1 MSVRFRIGAVALVAA
16 SALLLT
22 ACTGTTSET
31 RTGGSDR
38 ATGTASPAVDGAAQR
53 RAVTALGPVTKTTA
67 GAMRLA
73 DGLVPPT
80 NRWFSGLVYGAA
92 PQPVFPTPI
101 SWQVTDD
108 GFAAGLPVVSATEK
122 TIAGGAVQQVGL
134 DLGADRTLVSAY
146 DQVSVTVEHRKGST
160 VLGHTVLAQGSPLV
174 SYTAESAQTVTATGT
189 VTGTADGP
197 DGTTTGTIAA
207 DGRTWGVVTTGDVDG
222 SGVRLAAGGSVVL
235 FPVPDDA
242 TTKQLRALSAAA
254 ASPLTE
260 VTMTRSSTG
269 TASDGQQRTALGYRT
284 AAAGK
289 TLIVPQPGQG
299 TTGLSC
305 TGLHY
310 ATITGDAPVCIGAVL
325 RIAAPSLPA
334 ADRLDLSG
342 LTSAQRATLV
352 DQVRTD
358 AGGVSEASF
367 GADSYGGGKDL
378 YRVANLYRL
387 ATQLD
392 LDDVASGLRRQLVSQ
407 IDQWTDPEGCGV
419 SGTRCFAYD
428 DTVKGLVG
436 QAPSFGSDEF
446 NDHHFHY
453 GYLLSAAAIVAD
465 GSDDL
470 VAKWKPVLD
479 LVAADIASPEAT
491 KSFPELRV
499 YDPYAQ
505 HSWASGY
512 SPFADGNNQESS
524 SEAVSA
530 WNGLARWGQVSGSRA
545 TEQLG
550 DWLLANEAASAQ
562 RDVLDPDLRTFPGF
576 QHTVVSLNW
585 GGKRDH
591 ATWFSAD
598 PAAPAGIELIPM
610 PAVAADY
617 VAAGGKQQIGRVLD
631 EAVPEGDY
639 AVQFGDYLLM
649 YRALASGSQATAAL
663 AVARDLPAEDIDT
676 GNTRSYLLAW
686 IMSHE

>member
-1 MSVRFRIGAVALVAA
+1 VSVRLRNGVVALVAA

-22 ACTGTTSET
+22 ACTGTGAGP
-31 RTGGSDR
+31 GGTDR
-38 ATGTASPAVDGAAQR
+38 PSGSASPTVDGAAQE
-53 RAVTALGPVTKTTA
+53 RAVAALGGVAKTTA
-67 GAMRLA
+67 GPMRLA

-146 DQVSVTVEHRKGST
+146 DQVSVTVEHRKGT
-160 VLGHTVLAQGSPLV
+160 EVVGHTVVAQGSPLV
-174 SYTAESAQTVTATGT
+174 SYTAEGAQTVRATSSIT
-189 VTGTADGP
+189 TTGDGP

-207 DGRTWGVVTTGDVDG
+207 DGRTWGVVTSGEVSG
-222 SGVRLAAGGSVVL
+222 SSIALARDGSVVL

-242 TTKQLRALSAAA
+242 TPKQVRALSTGA
-254 ASPLTE
+254 ASPLQR
-260 VTMTRSSTG
+260 VTLARSSTG
-269 TASDGQQRTALGYRT
+269 SATDGQQRTALGYRT
-284 AAAGK
+284 ATRGD
-289 TLIVPQPGQG
+289 TVIVPQPGQG
-299 TTGLSC
+299 ATGLDC

-310 ATITGDAPVCIGAVL
+310 ATITGAAPVCIGDLL
-325 RIAAPSLPA
+325 RFAAPSLQA
-334 ADRLDLSG
+334 DDRLDLSG
-342 LTSAQRATLV
+342 LSSSERDELTA
-352 DQVRTD
+352 QVRSD
-358 AGGVSEASF
+358 AATVSEASF

-392 LDDVASGLRRQLVSQ
+392 LDDVAAGLRKQLVAQ
-407 IDQWTDPEGCGV
+407 IDLWTDPDGCGV
-419 SGTRCFAYD
+419 SGTRCFQYD
-428 DTVKGLVG
+428 DTVKGIVG
-436 QAPSFGSDEF
+436 QAPSYGSDEF
-446 NDHHFHY
+446 NDHHFHS

-465 GSDDL
+465 GSADL
-470 VAKWKPVLD
+470 VAKWKPVLG

-491 KSFPELRV
+491 ESFPELRV

-530 WNGLARWGQVSGSRA
+530 WNGLARWGAVSGDRS

-550 DWLLANEAASAQ
+550 SWLLANEAVSAQ
-562 RDVLDPDLRTFPGF
+562 RDVLDPDLRAFPGF
-576 QHTVVSLNW
+576 EHTVVSLNW

-598 PAAPAGIELIPM
+598 AAAPAGIELIPM
-610 PAVAADY
+610 PAVATDY
-617 VAAGGKQQIGRVLD
+617 VAAGGKRQIARVLA
-631 EAVPEGDY
+631 EAVPKGDY

-649 YRALASGSQATAAL
+649 YRALASGSQAEAAL
-663 AVARDLPAEDIDT
+663 ATARDLPAEDIDT

-686 IMSHE
+686 IMARG